1 MRFGS
6 FVFPVSHSP
15 DSDAAIIDST
25 LAEIELQ
32 DSLGFEA
39 AWLTEHHFDGACAY
53 VDPVVFGA
61 AVAARTSRIKIGF
74 AVIEMAF
81 HHPVR
86 LAAQTA
92 LLDNL
97 SHGRLIVGIGRGS
110 AFNTYEYLGFGI
122 SMDEGVDRLAE
133 AEALMVEAWT
143 SRDVRHQGR
152 YWDVSF
158 PMLRPKPYQQPHPP
172 LVRACISEAS
182 TRAMA
187 RIGRPVLIGVQEND
201 EIRSRIQLFQQEMS
215 DSGFDDSEVEATL
228 DRCWF
233 SKNVFVAESYSEA
246 RELCEPG
253 FLRERTH
260 FREAREIYNPEGF
273 PPLDPSKPLPAGE
286 DFEKACIVGTPSQV
300 ADQVAQL
307 RDLGVRNLMMKLNV
321 GEMDSEAVRH
331 SIQLFGTE
339 IMPQFAVQERT
350 ASAI

>member
-6 FVFPVSHSP
+6 FIFPVSHDP
-15 DSDAAIIDST
+15 DRDSAIIDST
-25 LAEIELQ
+25 LDEIELQ

-61 AVAARTSRIKIGF
+61 AVASRTSRIKIGF
-74 AVIEMAF
+74 AVVEMAF

-122 SMDEGVDRLAE
+122 SMEEGIERLAE
-133 AEALMVEAWT
+133 AEELMVEAWT
-143 SRDVRHQGR
+143 GEDVRHKGR

-158 PMLRPKPYQQPHPP
+158 PMLRPKPFQEPHPA
-172 LVRACISEAS
+172 LVRACISERS
-182 TRAMA
+182 TGEMA
-187 RIGRPVLIGVQEND
+187 RLGRPVLIGVQEDD
-201 EIRSRIQLFQQEMS
+201 EGRSRIALFGSEMADAGFSES
-215 DSGFDDSEVEATL
+215 DVESTL
-228 DRCWF
+228 DKCWF
-233 SKNVFVAESYSEA
+233 SKNVFVAETYGEA

-253 FLRERTH
+253 FHRERKH

-273 PPLDPSKPLPAGE
+273 PPLDPTKPLPAGE
-286 DFEKACIVGTPSQV
+286 DFEKACIVGTPDQV
-300 ADQVAQL
+300 ADQIASL

-321 GEMDSEAVRH
+321 GEMDTHAVQK
-331 SIQLFGTE
+331 SIKLFGRHV
-339 IMPQFAVQERT
+339 MPKFAD
-350 ASAI
+350 

>member
-15 DSDAAIIDST
+15 DSDGAIIDST

-61 AVAARTSRIKIGF
+61 AVASRTRQIKIGF
-74 AVIEMAF
+74 AVVEMAF

-110 AFNTYEYLGFGI
+110 AFNTYEYLGFGV
-122 SMDEGVDRLAE
+122 SMDEGIERLAE
-133 AEALMVEAWT
+133 AEELMVKAWT
-143 SRDVRHQGR
+143 GENVRHKGR
-152 YWDVSF
+152 FWDVTF
-158 PMLRPKPYQQPHPP
+158 PMLRPKPYQEPHPP
-172 LVRACISEAS
+172 LVRACISEGS
-182 TRAMA
+182 TLQMA
-187 RIGRPVLIGVQEND
+187 RIGRPVLIGVQENV
-201 EIRSRIQLFQQEMS
+201 EIRSRIELFGREMAGA
-215 DSGFDDSEVEATL
+215 GFSEDDVESAL

-233 SKNVFVAESYSEA
+233 SKNVFVAETYDEA

-253 FLRERTH
+253 FRRERKH

-286 DFEKACIVGTPSQV
+286 DFEKACIVGTP
-300 ADQVAQL
+300 DQVAEQIAAL

-321 GEMDSEAVRH
+321 GEMDTHAVQK
-331 SIQLFGTE
+331 SIKLFGQH
-339 IMPQFAVQERT
+339 IIPKF
-350 ASAI
+350 SD

>member
-15 DSDAAIIDST
+15 DSDGAIIDST

-61 AVAARTSRIKIGF
+61 AVASRTRRIKIGF
-74 AVIEMAF
+74 AVVEMAF

-110 AFNTYEYLGFGI
+110 AFNTYEYLGFGVP
-122 SMDEGVDRLAE
+122 MDEGVERLAE
-133 AEALMVEAWT
+133 AEELMVEAWT
-143 SRDVRHQGR
+143 GEDVRHKGR
-152 YWDVSF
+152 FWDVSF
-158 PMLRPKPYQQPHPP
+158 PMLRPKPYQKPHPP
-172 LVRACISEAS
+172 LVRACISERS
-182 TRAMA
+182 TLEMA
-187 RIGRPVLIGVQEND
+187 RIGRPVLIGVQED
-201 EIRSRIQLFQQEMS
+201 ADIRSRIDLFGREMAGA
-215 DSGFDDSEVEATL
+215 GFCEAEVESAL

-233 SKNVFVAESYSEA
+233 SKNVFVAETYAEA

-253 FLRERTH
+253 FRRERKH

-286 DFEKACIVGTPSQV
+286 DFEKACIVGTPDQV
-300 ADQVAQL
+300 ADQIAAL

-321 GEMDSEAVRH
+321 GEMDTQAVRR
-331 SIQLFGTE
+331 SIEMFGQQV
-339 IMPQFAVQERT
+339 MPRFAG
-350 ASAI
+350 

>member
-15 DSDAAIIDST
+15 ESDGAIIDST

-61 AVAARTSRIKIGF
+61 AVASRTSRIKIGF
-74 AVIEMAF
+74 AVVEMAF

-122 SMDEGVDRLAE
+122 SMEEGVERLTE
-133 AEALMVEAWT
+133 AEELMVKAWT
-143 SRDVRHQGR
+143 GEDIQHKGR
-152 YWDVSF
+152 FWDVSF
-158 PMLRPKPYQQPHPP
+158 PMLRPKPYQKPHPA
-172 LVRACISEAS
+172 LVRACISERS
-182 TRAMA
+182 TLLMA
-187 RIGRPVLIGVQEND
+187 RIGRPVLIGVQED
-201 EIRSRIQLFQQEMS
+201 DDIRSRIDLFGHEMAGA
-215 DSGFDDSEVEATL
+215 GFSETEVESAL
-228 DRCWF
+228 DQCWF
-233 SKNVFVAESYSEA
+233 SKNVFVAETYEQA

-253 FLRERTH
+253 FSRERKH
-260 FREAREIYNPEGF
+260 FREAREIHNPEGF
-273 PPLDPSKPLPAGE
+273 PPLDPTKPLPPGE
-286 DFEKACIVGTPSQV
+286 DFEKACIVGTPDQV
-300 ADQVAQL
+300 ADEIAAL
-307 RDLGVRNLMMKLNV
+307 RDLGVRNLMMKLNI
-321 GEMDSEAVRH
+321 GEMDSQAVRK
-331 SIQLFGTE
+331 SIKLFGQKV
-339 IMPQFAVQERT
+339 MPKFAD
-350 ASAI
+350 

>member
-6 FVFPVSHSP
+6 FIFPVSHDP
-15 DSDAAIIDST
+15 DRDGAIIDST
-25 LAEIELQ
+25 LDEIELQ

-61 AVAARTSRIKIGF
+61 AVASRTRNIKIGF
-74 AVIEMAF
+74 AVVEMAF

-122 SMDEGVDRLAE
+122 SMEEGIERLTE
-133 AEALMVEAWT
+133 AEELMVEAWT
-143 SRDVRHQGR
+143 GEDIRHKGR
-152 YWDVSF
+152 YWDVTF

-172 LVRACISEAS
+172 LVRACISERS
-182 TRAMA
+182 TREMA
-187 RIGRPVLIGVQEND
+187 RLGRPVLIGVQEDD
-201 EIRSRIQLFQQEMS
+201 EVRSRIEVFGREMTDAGFSES
-215 DSGFDDSEVEATL
+215 DVDSTL
-228 DRCWF
+228 DQCWF
-233 SKNVFVAESYSEA
+233 SKNVFVAETYDEA

-253 FLRERTH
+253 FRRERKH

-273 PPLDPSKPLPAGE
+273 PPLDPTKPLPAGE
-286 DFEKACIVGTPSQV
+286 DFEKACIVGTPDQV
-300 ADQVAQL
+300 ADQIASL

-321 GEMDSEAVRH
+321 GEMDTRAVQK
-331 SIQLFGTE
+331 SIKLFGQHV
-339 IMPQFAVQERT
+339 MPKLAD
-350 ASAI
+350 

>member
-6 FVFPVSHSP
+6 FIFPVSHDP
-15 DSDAAIIDST
+15 DRDSSIIDST
-25 LAEIELQ
+25 LDEIELQ

-53 VDPVVFGA
+53 VDPVVYGA
-61 AVAARTSRIKIGF
+61 AVASRTSNIKIGF
-74 AVIEMAF
+74 AVVEMAF

-122 SMDEGVDRLAE
+122 SMDEGVDRLTE
-133 AEALMVEAWT
+133 AEELMVEAWT
-143 SRDVRHQGR
+143 GEDVRHKGH

-158 PMLRPKPYQQPHPP
+158 PMLRPKPFQQPHPP
-172 LVRACISEAS
+172 LVRACISERS
-182 TRAMA
+182 TREMA

-201 EIRSRIQLFQQEMS
+201 EIRSRIELFGREMA
-215 DSGFDDSEVEATL
+215 DAGFNETEIESAL
-228 DRCWF
+228 DHCWF
-233 SKNVFVAESYSEA
+233 SKNVFVAETREEA
-246 RELCEPG
+246 RELLEPG
-253 FLRERTH
+253 FRRERKH

-273 PPLDPSKPLPAGE
+273 PPLDPNKPLPAGE
-286 DFEKACIVGTPSQV
+286 DFGKACIIGTPDQV
-300 ADQVAQL
+300 ADQIASL

-321 GEMDSEAVRH
+321 GEMDTKVVQK
-331 SIQLFGTE
+331 SIKLFGQHV
-339 IMPQFAVQERT
+339 MPKFT
-350 ASAI
+350 D

>member
-15 DSDAAIIDST
+15 DSDGSVIDST

-61 AVAARTSRIKIGF
+61 AVASRTSRIKIGF
-74 AVIEMAF
+74 AVVEMAF

-122 SMDEGVDRLAE
+122 SMEEGVERLGE
-133 AEALMVEAWT
+133 AEELMVEAWT
-143 SRDVRHQGR
+143 GEDIRYKGR
-152 YWDVSF
+152 FWDVSF
-158 PMLRPKPYQQPHPP
+158 PMLRPKPFQKPHPP
-172 LVRACISEAS
+172 LVRACISERS
-182 TRAMA
+182 TREMA
-187 RIGRPVLIGVQEND
+187 RIGRPVLIGVQENE
-201 EIRSRIQLFQQEMS
+201 EIRSRIDLFGREMA
-215 DSGFDDSEVEATL
+215 DAGFGEAEVESAL

-233 SKNVFVAESYSEA
+233 SKNVFVADSYDEA

-253 FLRERTH
+253 FHRERKH

-273 PPLDPSKPLPAGE
+273 PPLDPSRPLSAGE
-286 DFEKACIVGTPSQV
+286 DFEKACIVGTP
-300 ADQVAQL
+300 DQVSDQIAAL

-321 GEMDSEAVRH
+321 GEMDTQEVRK
-331 SIQLFGTE
+331 SIKLFGQHV
-339 IMPQFAVQERT
+339 MPRFAD
-350 ASAI
+350 

>member
-15 DSDAAIIDST
+15 ESDGAIIDST

-61 AVAARTSRIKIGF
+61 AVASRTSRIKIGF
-74 AVIEMAF
+74 AVVEMAF

-122 SMDEGVDRLAE
+122 SMEEGVERLTE
-133 AEALMVEAWT
+133 AEELMVKAWT
-143 SRDVRHQGR
+143 GEDIQHKGR
-152 YWDVSF
+152 FWDVSF
-158 PMLRPKPYQQPHPP
+158 PMLRPKPYQKPHPA
-172 LVRACISEAS
+172 LVRACISERS
-182 TRAMA
+182 TLLMA
-187 RIGRPVLIGVQEND
+187 RIGRPVLIGVQED
-201 EIRSRIQLFQQEMS
+201 DDIRSRIDLFGREMAGA
-215 DSGFDDSEVEATL
+215 GFSETEVESAL
-228 DRCWF
+228 DQCWF
-233 SKNVFVAESYSEA
+233 SKNVFVAETYEQA

-253 FLRERTH
+253 FSRERKH
-260 FREAREIYNPEGF
+260 FREAREVHNPEGF
-273 PPLDPSKPLPAGE
+273 PPLDPTKPLPAGE
-286 DFEKACIVGTPSQV
+286 DFEKACIVGTPDQV
-300 ADQVAQL
+300 ADEIAAL
-307 RDLGVRNLMMKLNV
+307 RDLGVRNLMMKLNI
-321 GEMDSEAVRH
+321 GEMDSQAVRK
-331 SIQLFGTE
+331 SIKLFGQKV
-339 IMPQFAVQERT
+339 MPKFAD
-350 ASAI
+350 

>member
-6 FVFPVSHSP
+6 FIFPVSHDP
-15 DSDAAIIDST
+15 DRDSSIIDST
-25 LAEIELQ
+25 LDEIELQ

-61 AVAARTSRIKIGF
+61 AVAARTSNIKIGF
-74 AVIEMAF
+74 AVVEMAF

-122 SMDEGVDRLAE
+122 SMDEGVDRLTE
-133 AEALMVEAWT
+133 AEELMVEAWT
-143 SRDVRHQGR
+143 GEDVRHKGH

-158 PMLRPKPYQQPHPP
+158 PMLRPKPFQQPHPP
-172 LVRACISEAS
+172 LVRACISERS
-182 TRAMA
+182 TREMA

-201 EIRSRIQLFQQEMS
+201 EIRSRIELFGREMA
-215 DSGFDDSEVEATL
+215 DAGFNETEIESAL
-228 DRCWF
+228 DQCWF
-233 SKNVFVAESYSEA
+233 SKNVFVAETREEA
-246 RELCEPG
+246 RELLEPG
-253 FLRERTH
+253 FWRERKH

-273 PPLDPSKPLPAGE
+273 PPLDPAKPLPAGE
-286 DFEKACIVGTPSQV
+286 DFGKACIIGTPDQV
-300 ADQVAQL
+300 ADQIASL

-321 GEMDSEAVRH
+321 GEMDSKAVQK
-331 SIQLFGTE
+331 SIKLFGQHV
-339 IMPQFAVQERT
+339 MPKFT
-350 ASAI
+350 D